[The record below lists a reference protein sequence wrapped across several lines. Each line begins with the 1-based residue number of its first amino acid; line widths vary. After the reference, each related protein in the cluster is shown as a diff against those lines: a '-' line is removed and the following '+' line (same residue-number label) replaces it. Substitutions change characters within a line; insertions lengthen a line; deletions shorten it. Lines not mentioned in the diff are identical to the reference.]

1 MTLAPG
7 VADLDSLSLLI
18 SVVEL
23 GSLSQAGARHGVSQ
37 PAASTRLARL
47 ERRLGLRL
55 VERTTTGCTPTPA
68 GAAVVEWSREIIAL
82 AERMGRAVQALQ
94 ESGAAVSIAASL
106 TIAEQLLPEWL
117 AVLHAQRPGLKI
129 RVTVA
134 NSRTVVGLV
143 RDGAV
148 GLGFVE
154 TTDDIHGL
162 NTCEIRRDRLV
173 VVASPQHPWRR
184 RRSPLQAHQLAE
196 SALVLREPGSGTRDT
211 LERAIARAGLTL
223 AEPVLEL
230 ASTAAVRNAVAAG
243 VGATVM
249 SELAVADDVATGRM
263 IIVPT
268 VGLDLGR
275 PLTAVWRGS
284 RPAVLSW
291 LERAAAPA
299 G

>member
-1 MTLAPG
+1 MTLVPG
-7 VADLDSLSLLI
+7 VDDLESLALLI

-68 GAAVVEWSREIIAL
+68 GAAVVEWSREIL
-82 AERMGRAVQALQ
+82 GHAERMGRAVQALK
-94 ESGAAVSIAASL
+94 ESSATVSLAASL
-106 TIAEQLLPEWL
+106 TIAEQLLPGWL
-117 AVLHAQRPGLKI
+117 ARLHAQRPEVRI

-134 NSRTVVGLV
+134 NSRAVVALV
-143 RDGAV
+143 RDGVA

-154 TTDDIHGL
+154 TTEDIHGL
-162 NTCEIRRDRLV
+162 HTRQILRDRLV
-173 VVASPQHPWRR
+173 VVVPPQHPWRR
-184 RRSPLQAHQLAE
+184 RRSPLRAHQLAE
-196 SALVLREPGSGTRDT
+196 TPLVLREQGSGTRVT
-211 LERAIARAGLTL
+211 LERAIARSGLVL

-243 VGATVM
+243 VGPTVM
-249 SELAVADDVATGRM
+249 SELAVVDDLASGR
-263 IIVPT
+263 IVIVPT

-275 PLTAVWRGS
+275 PLNAVWKGTP
-284 RPAVLSW
+284 PAVLSW
-291 LERAAAPA
+291 LERAAAAA

>member
-1 MTLAPG
+1 MALAPG
-7 VADLDSLSLLI
+7 VDDLNSLALLI

-47 ERRLGLRL
+47 EGKLGLRL

-68 GAAVVEWSREIIAL
+68 GSAVVEWSREILAH
-82 AERMGRAVQALQ
+82 AERMGRAVQALK
-94 ESGAAVSIAASL
+94 EPRATVSIAASL
-106 TIAEQLLPEWL
+106 TIAEQLLPGWL
-117 AVLHAQRPGLKI
+117 AVLHAQRPEVKI
-129 RVTVA
+129 HVAVA
-134 NSRTVVGLV
+134 NSRAVVGLV
-143 RDGAV
+143 RDGMV

-154 TTDDIHGL
+154 TTDEIHGL
-162 NTCEIRRDRLV
+162 HTREILRDRLV
-173 VVASPQHPWRR
+173 VVVSPQHPWRR
-184 RRSPLQAHQLAE
+184 RRSPLQARQLAE

-211 LERAIARAGLTL
+211 LERAIGQAGFAL
-223 AEPVLEL
+223 ADPVLEL

-249 SELAVADDVATGRM
+249 SELAVVDDVASGRL

-275 PLTAVWRGS
+275 PLAAVWRGS
-284 RPAVLSW
+284 QPAVLSW
-291 LERAAAPA
+291 LEQVAAPA